1 MTTRCAQASQAA
13 GEAMAGTAPTACA
26 WIVLE
31 HPGPWGARI
40 FEGGAL
46 PTSVAEHL
54 RAGSASGVTTLLARR
69 PETRG
74 RRAGL
79 RAWVARSTPGGLLL
93 REGEVHSYEDVL
105 SWDLSAIGRGE
116 LPPFGSLRT
125 SPIHLVC
132 TNGARDQCCA
142 VDGRA
147 LVTSLC
153 GPSSPEALRDSVWE
167 CSHIGGHRFA
177 PVMLTLPAGTVH
189 GRLTADQAQEVI
201 SRADRGDVLLDTY
214 RGRSGLPAPF
224 QAAAIDARHRLDLHG
239 IEEIDVLRVVRDR
252 AVPVPACAPFDEDE
266 VACEVRH
273 RDGRAWRAVVRRE
286 TQTEPRPESCGKEPV
301 TGASW
306 RVTDFTPAPAWS

>member
-1 MTTRCAQASQAA
+1 MTTRCTQASLTA

-40 FEGGAL
+40 LESGAL
-46 PTSVAEHL
+46 PAPVAEHL
-54 RAGSASGVTTLLARR
+54 RAGSVAGVTTLLARR

-74 RRAGL
+74 QRAGL
-79 RAWVARSTPGGLLL
+79 HAWVARSTPGGLLL
-93 REGEVHSYEDVL
+93 REGELAAYEDVL
-105 SWDLSAIGRGE
+105 LWDLTAIGRGE
-116 LPPFGSLRT
+116 LPPLGSVRT
-125 SPIHLVC
+125 SPVHFVC

-147 LVTSLC
+147 LVNSLC
-153 GPSSPEALRDSVWE
+153 GPSSPEVIRGSVWE

-189 GRLTADQAQEVI
+189 GRLTVDQAQEVI
-201 SRADRGDVLLDTY
+201 NRADRGDVLLDSY

-224 QAAAIDARHRLDLHG
+224 QAVAIDARRRLDLHG
-239 IEEIDVLRVVRDR
+239 VDDIDVLRVVHDR
-252 AVPVPACAPFDEDE
+252 AVPVPACAPIEEDV

-273 RDGRAWRAVVRRE
+273 REGRAWRAVVRRVA
-286 TQTEPRPESCGKEPV
+286 QTEPRPESCGKDPV
-301 TGASW
+301 TGTSW
-306 RVTDFTPAPAWS
+306 RVAEFAPAPDWA